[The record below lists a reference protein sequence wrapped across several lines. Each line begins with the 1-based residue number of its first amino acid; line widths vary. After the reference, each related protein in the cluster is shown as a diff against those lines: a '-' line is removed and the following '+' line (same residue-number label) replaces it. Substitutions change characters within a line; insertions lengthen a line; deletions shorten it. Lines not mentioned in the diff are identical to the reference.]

1 MHNVIAEPFRFLRGK
16 GERIFL
22 GFFVHLRRHSV
33 GYLALLVATAGT
45 SYAAVTLPPNSVG
58 TRQVINHSLL
68 KVDFKTGQLPA
79 GARGPQG
86 PPGAAGTQG
95 PTGATGAQGPPGA
108 AGPQGPA
115 GATGAPGTPAVV
127 NVGLI
132 QLTAA
137 EVNPIARGL
146 ISAFIPT
153 DSSSPKCLLTMND
166 ASPAIAGITT
176 YCGTRSYNGVFGII
190 VRILSPADFPADTTV
205 LVTVYQ
211 EAAQQYGPPVF
222 YPL

>member
-79 GARGPQG
+79 GARGP
-86 PPGAAGTQG
+86 
-95 PTGATGAQGPPGA
+95 QGPPGA